1 MKKLLC
7 VCLVLVLILGVFVAC
22 SDTKDPDTPSS
33 TPSGGEQTKPD
44 DTTKDDYPV
53 ITIEEALEL
62 CGESGNVTTERYY
75 IRGTVESVTN
85 AQYGAMVIKDASG
98 TISVYGTYS
107 EDGSIGYADM
117 EDKPYKGDE
126 VLLYCILQNY
136 NGTKEVKNARL
147 ISFTHASVDV
157 DAKDYTSM
165 TIQEA
170 REESVGAKVKVSGVV
185 ARITY
190 ANGMKP
196 SGFILVDQTQSI
208 YVYDADVAQRVSI
221 GNKITIM
228 ASRANWILETEQ
240 TNAQKF
246 GYKGCTQLDQATLVD
261 NDNKTDN
268 TIIQNWMNV
277 QTSTVKN
284 IVDNDASND
293 ITSTIYKVNA
303 LIKRQDGK
311 GFVNYY
317 IDDLDE
323 KTGSYCYTQCNGSD
337 FAWLDEF
344 DGKIC
349 TVYLCPLNCKASA
362 SGCVYRFLPVAV
374 EYNNFKFNLDD
385 TAKFVVEYFGVDQF
399 ESVYTG
405 DPALELTQTVSSE
418 LLGFADAKLEYT
430 SNNEDIVSFDSNQ
443 VMHCKKS
450 GTATISVKCKFNNV
464 EYSLTKNITVNL
476 DNASITAGNVKS
488 AIDATIGDVV
498 TIKGIVASSL
508 VNQDGFYIID
518 DTGII
523 AVLTDK
529 ETLGTLQQ
537 GQEVIIKG
545 TRSFKGKEADS
556 TWGTTCIRNATVL
569 QNNYGKH
576 AYSNANFIKGKTLE
590 DFSKLDVN
598 EDHTT
603 EVYEIE
609 ATVKVVETDYFTN
622 ITLTSGS
629 VSVNLYCASANQYSF
644 LKAYAG
650 KVVKLE
656 LVPCNWSSKKAYPA
670 CVLAIVAEDGRIYNT
685 LNFTSGN

>member
-7 VCLVLVLILGVFVAC
+7 VCLVLVLILGVLVGC
-22 SDTKDPDTPSS
+22 SEANNPDTPNN
-33 TPSGGEQTKPD
+33 TPSGGEQTVPD
-44 DTTKDDYPV
+44 DSQKDDYPV
-53 ITIEEALEL
+53 ITIAEALEL
-62 CGESGNVTTERYY
+62 CGESGNITSERYY
-75 IRGTVESVTN
+75 IRATVESVTN
-85 AQYGAMVIKDASG
+85 AQYGAMVIKDATG

-107 EDGSIGYADM
+107 EDGSIGYSEM
-117 EDKPYKGDE
+117 ENKPYKGDE
-126 VLLYCILQNY
+126 VLLHCILQNY

-147 ISFTHASVDV
+147 ISFTRGSTDVDV
-157 DAKDYTSM
+157 NDYTQMS
-165 TIQEA
+165 IASA
-170 REESVGAKVKVSGVV
+170 RAKSADTKVKVSGVV

-190 ANGMKP
+190 AMGMKP
-196 SGFILVDQTQSI
+196 SGFMLVDDTGSI
-208 YVYDADVAQRVSI
+208 YVYDADIAQRVSI

-228 ASRANWILETEQ
+228 ANRANWILESEQ

-246 GYKGCTQLDQATLVD
+246 GYKGCTQLDGATLVD

-268 TIIQNWMNV
+268 EFCKTWIEE
-277 QTSTVKN
+277 STVKK
-284 IVDNDASND
+284 IVDNDVKND
-293 ITSTIYKVNA
+293 ITSNIFKVNA
-303 LIKRQDGK
+303 LVKRQDGK
-311 GFVNYY
+311 GFINYY

-323 KTGSYCYTQCNGSD
+323 KTGSYAYTQCNGSD

-349 TVYLCPLNCKASA
+349 TVYLTPLNCKSSA
-362 SGCVYRFLPVAV
+362 SGCVYRFLPIAV
-374 EYNNFKFNLDD
+374 EDNNFKFNLAD
-385 TAKFVVEYFGVDQF
+385 TAKFVVEYYGITQF
-399 ESVYTG
+399 EDKYTG

-430 SNNEDIVSFDSNQ
+430 SKNEDIISFDSNQ
-443 VMHCKKS
+443 IMHCKKS
-450 GTATISVKCKFNNV
+450 GTASISVKCKFNDV
-464 EYSLTKNITVNL
+464 EYSLTKNVTVNL

-488 AIDATIGDVV
+488 AIDASIGVEV

-523 AVLTDK
+523 AVLTDS

-537 GQEVIIKG
+537 GQEVVIKG
-545 TRSFKGKEADS
+545 TRSFKGKDADS

-576 AYSNANFIKGKTLE
+576 EYSNANFIKGKTLE

-609 ATVKVVETDYFTN
+609 ATVEVVETSYFTN
-622 ITLTSGS
+622 IKLTSGS

-650 KVVKLE
+650 QVVKLE
-656 LVPCNWSSKKAYPA
+656 LVPCNWSSKNAYPA
-670 CVLAIVAEDGRIYNT
+670 CVLAIVTEDGRIYNT
-685 LNFTSGN
+685 LNFTSSN

>member
-22 SDTKDPDTPSS
+22 SDTKDPDTPNN
-33 TPSGGEQTKPD
+33 TPSGGEQTNPD

-117 EDKPYKGDE
+117 QDKPYKGDE

-147 ISFTHASVDV
+147 ISFTHATV
-157 DAKDYTSM
+157 DADANDYTKM
-165 TIQEA
+165 TISEA
-170 REESVGAKVKVSGVV
+170 REESVGVKVKVSGVV

-196 SGFILVDQTQSI
+196 SGFILIDETQSI

-221 GNKITIM
+221 GNKITIL

-277 QTSTVKN
+277 QTSTVKK

-374 EYNNFKFNLDD
+374 EDKNFKFNLDD

-405 DPALELTQTVSSE
+405 DPALNLTQSVSSE
-418 LLGFADAKLEYT
+418 LLGFEDAELKYV
-430 SNNEDIVSFDSNQ
+430 SYNSDIISFDHNQ
-443 VMHCKKS
+443 TMHCLKS
-450 GTATISVKCKFNNV
+450 GSAMIGVGCKFNGA
-464 EYSLTKNITVNL
+464 EYSTTIHITVNM
-476 DNASITAGNVKS
+476 DNASLQADTVKS
-488 AIDATIGDVV
+488 AIDATIGDEV
-498 TIKGIVASSL
+498 TIKGIVAGSL

-523 AVLTDK
+523 AVLTDT
-529 ETLGTLQQ
+529 ETLSTLQQ
-537 GQEVIIKG
+537 GQEIIIKG
-545 TRSFKGKEADS
+545 TRSFKGKKSDS
-556 TWGTTCIRNATVL
+556 TWGTTCIKDAKVL

-576 AYSNANFIKGKTLE
+576 EYSSDNFITGKTLE

-603 EVYEIE
+603 EVYVLDAKIE
-609 ATVKVVETDYFTN
+609 LIESNYYSSFK
-622 ITLTSGS
+622 ITSGS

-644 LKAYAG
+644 LKAYEG
-650 KVVKLE
+650 QVVTLE
-656 LVPCNWSSKKAYPA
+656 LVPCNWSSKNTYPA
-670 CVLAIVAEDGRIYNT
+670 CVLSIVTLDGRIYNT
-685 LNFTSGN
+685 LNFTTK

>member
-22 SDTKDPDTPSS
+22 SDTKDPDMPSN

-62 CGESGNVTTERYY
+62 CGESGNVTMERYY

-170 REESVGAKVKVSGVV
+170 REASVDAKVKVSGVV

-405 DPALELTQTVSSE
+405 DPALNLTQSVTSE
-418 LLGFADAKLEYT
+418 LLGFEYAELKYV
-430 SNNEDIVSFDSNQ
+430 SYNSDIISFDHNQ
-443 VMHCKKS
+443 TMHCLKS
-450 GTATISVKCKFNNV
+450 GSAMIGVGCKFNGA
-464 EYSLTKNITVNL
+464 EYSKTIHITVNM
-476 DNASITAGNVKS
+476 DNASLQAGNVKS
-488 AIDATIGDVV
+488 AIDATIGDDV
-498 TIKGIVASSL
+498 TIKGIVAGSV
-508 VNQDGFYIID
+508 VNKTGFYIVD
-518 DTGII
+518 ETGAI

-529 ETLGTLQQ
+529 DTMTTVQP
-537 GQEVIIKG
+537 GQEIIIKG
-545 TRSFKGKEADS
+545 TRAYNKQSGA
-556 TWGTTCIRNATVL
+556 TNGNTCINDATVL
-569 QNNYGKH
+569 QNNYGNH
-576 AYSNANFIKGKTLE
+576 EYSSASFITGKTLA
-590 DFSKLDVN
+590 DFAKLDVN
-598 EDHTT
+598 EDHTA
-603 EVYEIE
+603 EVYVLKAKI
-609 ATVKVVETDYFTN
+609 KVVEATYYSN
-622 ITLTSGS
+622 MYLTYGDTE
-629 VSVNLYCASANQYSF
+629 VLLYCSSANQYSF
-644 LKAYAG
+644 LKEYNG
-650 KVVKLE
+650 QELE
-656 LVPCNWSSKKAYPA
+656 LEVVPCNWSNKKTYSA
-670 CVLAIVAEDGRIYNT
+670 CVLAIVTLDGRLVNNV
-685 LNFTSGN
+685 NFSK